1 MEILHMLSVEQSTAT
16 LKNVSYSNRLEKLY
30 QAKTAQLMKLSADPT
45 SLRFLVL
52 RAEAEAICQ
61 ELEQF
66 FRK

>member
-1 MEILHMLSVEQSTAT
+1 
-16 LKNVSYSNRLEKLY
+16 
-30 QAKTAQLMKLSADPT
+30 MKLSADPT